1 VNSSVTLLEKHTDPV
16 RSKAQMDPIYRW
28 IKGLGLAAIH
38 VGALAAFWP
47 GFFAWSALAGAAVV
61 SYASVG
67 LGISLCFHRV
77 LTHRSL
83 RLFKPFEYL
92 LAIFGTLALQG
103 DPIRWVAVH
112 RKHHAN
118 ADHDGDP
125 HGIDR
130 GFRWAHVDWLYR
142 NNIALPS
149 SEETLHFAPDLC
161 AEPFYR
167 VLQYLNIPLQVALG
181 VGLFALGGWSWV
193 VWGIFV
199 RLVISYHSTWLVN
212 SASHALGYRT
222 YATPD
227 QSTNC
232 WWVALISWGEGWHNN
247 HHAFPFSARH
257 GLRWF
262 EFDMTWL
269 HVRILAFLRL
279 ADRIKIP
286 SKAMQERLRAVARAG
301 TKPSQLHSA

>member
-1 VNSSVTLLEKHTDPV
+1 
-16 RSKAQMDPIYRW
+16 MDPFYRW
-28 IKGLGLAAIH
+28 IKGLGLVAIH
-38 VGALAAFWP
+38 AGALAALWP
-47 GFFAWSALAGAAVV
+47 AFFAWPALAAAAVV

-67 LGISLCFHRV
+67 FGISLCFHRT

-149 SEETLHFAPDLC
+149 PEETLRYAPDLC
-161 AEPFYR
+161 ADPFYR
-167 VLQYLNIPLQVALG
+167 ALQYLNIPLQVALG

-199 RLVISYHSTWLVN
+199 RLVIGYHSTWLVN
-212 SASHALGYRT
+212 SASHTLGYRT
-222 YATPD
+222 YQTGD
-227 QSTNC
+227 RSTNC

-257 GLRWF
+257 GLSWF
-262 EFDMTWL
+262 EFDMTWW
-269 HVRILAFLRL
+269 HVKVLAFLRI

-286 SKAMQERLRAVARAG
+286 SKAMKDRLRSVA
-301 TKPSQLHSA
+301 